1 MKRTSDTIGASFSK
15 LMRELKLPSTPFCI
29 LLGYSGGADSS
40 SLLHLLKTNESSF
53 DYTLYALH
61 VNHMIRGT
69 EADRDEAFCKKQCD
83 DASIPIFT
91 HKADVPALARK
102 NKCGLE
108 EAARAVRY
116 AAFDRIAQEI
126 SEKEGKEVLIA
137 TAHNADDNAE
147 TILFNLTR
155 GSSLAGL
162 CGIKQ
167 RRDNIIRPLLLSS
180 KSEILDYCNKNGI
193 EYITD
198 STNLDTAYTRNK
210 LRHLVLP
217 TLREINPALSKTLG
231 RTGARICDDND
242 YLQSVAAS
250 FIAENTADGKTPLD
264 NLLALHPAIRSRVI
278 YKLICEYGGTDCA
291 DTHVEAVER
300 LCEHSKAHSSADLRG
315 NICAAIEDGRLVF
328 ASSIKRGDTSFSSFS
343 RIFDYGI
350 NVIEETGAVIARFYD
365 TDTENI
371 GKFKNI
377 YKIFIQTHIS
387 SDKIKGT
394 LLLRSKQAG
403 DTCNINGVNRKLKKL
418 LWEIE
423 PDLVARERIA
433 LVCDDDGIL
442 WVPGARSRTGTYH
455 KPSDI
460 TQTLFYVKPNN
471 MKSTNE
477 RIGSKNA

>member
-1 MKRTSDTIGASFSK
+1 MKRTSDTVSASFLK

-40 SLLHLLKTNESSF
+40 SLLHLLKANESRF
-53 DYTLYALH
+53 GYTLYALH
-61 VNHMIRGT
+61 VNHMIRGA
-69 EADRDEAFCKKQCD
+69 EADRDEAFCKKQCED
-83 DASIPIFT
+83 TNIPMFA
-91 HKADVPALARK
+91 HSADVPTLAK
-102 NKCGLE
+102 EKKCGLE
-108 EAARAVRY
+108 ETAREVRY
-116 AAFDRIAQEI
+116 AAFAHAAAEI
-126 SEKEGKEVLIA
+126 GKKEGKAVFIA

-147 TILFNLTR
+147 TMLFNLTR

-162 CGIKQ
+162 CGI
-167 RRDNIIRPLLLSS
+167 RLTRDNIIRPLLLSS
-180 KSEILDYCNKNGI
+180 KSEILDYCDKNGI

-217 TLREINPALSKTLG
+217 TLREINPSLSKTLG

-242 YLQSVAAS
+242 YLQGVAS
-250 FIAENTADGKTPLD
+250 DFIVENTTDGKTPLD
-264 NLLALHPAIRSRVI
+264 RLLALHPAIRSRVI
-278 YKLICEYGGTDCA
+278 YKLICEHSGADCA

-300 LCEHSKAHSSADLRG
+300 LCERAKAHSSIDLHG
-315 NICAAIEDGRLVF
+315 NICAAIEDGMLVF
-328 ASSIKRGDTSFSSFS
+328 ASSLKQDDASFSCFS
-343 RIFDYGI
+343 RKFDYGI

-365 TDTENI
+365 TDAENI
-371 GKFKNI
+371 EKFKNI

-394 LLLRSKQAG
+394 LLLRSRQAG

-423 PDLVARERIA
+423 PELAARERIA

-460 TQTLFYVKPNN
+460 TQTLFYVKP
-471 MKSTNE
+471 SV
-477 RIGSKNA
+477 